1 VWHDECL
8 WIVNVLKEYLLLI
21 LLKCCAAMV
30 PMVGDVTTETKV
42 FILLS
47 LNNASDTVPVLLNKV
62 RKVSNLVLSKT
73 FC

>member
-1 VWHDECL
+1 
-8 WIVNVLKEYLLLI
+8 
-21 LLKCCAAMV
+21 MV